1 MLNMTHVHA
10 GTLYGTMNLLLL
22 RALEDGELH
31 GLDIRRRIEALAGK
45 AVKIEEGALYP
56 ALHRLERDGL
66 VEAAWGVSERRR
78 RAKFYRLT
86 AKGRKRLARETKDWK
101 AHVRAVARVV
111 LDPEEAL

>member
-1 MLNMTHVHA
+1 MTHVNA
-10 GTLYGTMNLLLL
+10 STLYGTLNLLLL
-22 RALEDGELH
+22 RALESGEQH
-31 GLDIRRRIEALAGK
+31 GLDIRRKIEAMAGD

-66 VEAAWGVSERRR
+66 VESNWGMSERRR

-86 AKGRKRLARETKDWK
+86 SKGTKRLAHEAADWK

-111 LDPEEAL
+111 LDPGEAL